1 MTRNVTS
8 LLDEALRP
16 LYTYL
21 PVTNLRRRT
30 SVHAPSCTGLDE
42 VKGQN
47 ETVKGQNET
56 LRLACT
62 GQHVHRA
69 CVHRT
74 SRNDATLLDDLD
86 AADTPKE
93 EALHSCESG
102 VFFR

>member
-16 LYTYL
+16 LYTNL

-47 ETVKGQNET
+47 ET

-74 SRNDATLLDDLD
+74 ARNDATLLDDLD
-86 AADTPKE
+86 AADTAKE